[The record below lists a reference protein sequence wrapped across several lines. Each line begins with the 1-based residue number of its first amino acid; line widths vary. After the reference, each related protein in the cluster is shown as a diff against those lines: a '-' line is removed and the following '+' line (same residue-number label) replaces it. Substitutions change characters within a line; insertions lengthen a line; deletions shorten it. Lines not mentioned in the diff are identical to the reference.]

1 MVTLKSRGLTW
12 REWVELE
19 LASEG
24 KVGDW
29 RPLQEIFT
37 YQLNNIYHGYLE
49 WPLEV
54 DSWESSDILVTAWAV
69 AAASSGGEEWEMEVE
84 GMMQLKRPTGGG
96 VDDQKLS
103 E

>member
-1 MVTLKSRGLTW
+1 MDSR
-12 REWVELE
+12 
-19 LASEG
+19 
-24 KVGDW
+24 
-29 RPLQEIFT
+29 
-37 YQLNNIYHGYLE
+37 
-49 WPLEV
+49 
-54 DSWESSDILVTAWAV
+54 ESSDILATDWAV